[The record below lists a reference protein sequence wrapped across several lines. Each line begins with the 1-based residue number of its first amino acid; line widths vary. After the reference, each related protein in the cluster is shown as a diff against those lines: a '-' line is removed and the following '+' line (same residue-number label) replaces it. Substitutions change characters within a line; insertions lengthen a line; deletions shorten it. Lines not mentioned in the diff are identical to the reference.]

1 MSIVATSVLQTTFL
15 CGARVK
21 HVKIETMLDLM
32 AVHGP
37 VTGLYQQA
45 LQLHALI
52 TMVTLLLI
60 VLQLTL
66 PLTMLMANQL
76 VLVILLQM
84 SYNEKS
90 TTLSSTDVKGNQ
102 RF

>member
-15 CGARVK
+15 YGARVK
-21 HVKIETMLDLM
+21 HVKIETMLDSM

-52 TMVTLLLI
+52 IMVMLLLT
-60 VLQLTL
+60 VLQLIL
-66 PLTMLMANQL
+66 PLTMLTANQL
-76 VLVILLQM
+76 VLAIQLQM
-84 SYNEKS
+84 NCNEKS
-90 TTLSSTDVKGNQ
+90 TILSSMDVKGNQ
-102 RF
+102 

>member
-21 HVKIETMLDLM
+21 HVKIETMLDLT

-52 TMVTLLLI
+52 TMVMLLLT

-66 PLTMLMANQL
+66 PLIMPTANQL
-76 VLVILLQM
+76 VLAIQLQM
-84 SYNEKS
+84 NCNEKS
-90 TTLSSTDVKGNQ
+90 TILSSMDVKGNQ
-102 RF
+102 